1 MRDWKPTVAT
11 ITGLIAKENV
21 VATMSMLYST
31 DIEEEEEEAPA
42 EPEFSLFTQGNALS
56 ALTVAALDTW
66 NSSRTREEAA
76 SVPEGEAP
84 ASAADEPSGSEQASA
99 AAEEEALDEEAQE
112 EKATA
117 GVLRA
122 ANALGGDSIVA
133 FSFLLFNLLCAP
145 CFAAMGAM
153 RREMN
158 SAKWTWFAIL
168 WLCGWA
174 YYVAFLVYQLG
185 ILVRDGTFGAGQVV
199 ALIGLA
205 GGLYL
210 IFRKAA
216 PKKSIR

>member
-1 MRDWKPTVAT
+1 
-11 ITGLIAKENV
+11 
-21 VATMSMLYST
+21 MSMLYST

-66 NSSRTREEAA
+66 NSSRSREEAA

-153 RREMN
+153 RREMTAPN
-158 SAKWTWFAIL
+158 GHGSPL
-168 WLCGWA
+168 WLCGWPITWPSWCTSWA
-174 YYVAFLVYQLG
+174 SLSETARSA
-185 ILVRDGTFGAGQVV
+185 RD
-199 ALIGLA
+199 
-205 GGLYL
+205 
-210 IFRKAA
+210 RSS
-216 PKKSIR
+216 P

>member
-1 MRDWKPTVAT
+1 MNRPAANKFPLLLKKKRLTKKHRKKKPP
-11 ITGLIAKENV
+11 
-21 VATMSMLYST
+21 
-31 DIEEEEEEAPA
+31 PA
-42 EPEFSLFTQGNALS
+42 
-56 ALTVAALDTW
+56 W
-66 NSSRTREEAA
+66 
-76 SVPEGEAP
+76 
-84 ASAADEPSGSEQASA
+84 
-99 AAEEEALDEEAQE
+99 
-112 EKATA
+112 
-117 GVLRA
+117 LRA
-122 ANALGGDSIVA
+122 ANALGGDSVVA

-205 GGLYL
+205 GGIYL

-216 PKKSIR
+216 PQEINPLIPIHHGYIYHWNPDFPGILLRHLPHFFLQGEILLRQLLRLLPARPPLL

>member
-1 MRDWKPTVAT
+1 MNRPAAT
-11 ITGLIAKENV
+11 NLR
-21 VATMSMLYST
+21 
-31 DIEEEEEEAPA
+31 
-42 EPEFSLFTQGNALS
+42 SLL
-56 ALTVAALDTW
+56 
-66 NSSRTREEAA
+66 
-76 SVPEGEAP
+76 
-84 ASAADEPSGSEQASA
+84 
-99 AAEEEALDEEAQE
+99 EEEALDEEAQE

-122 ANALGGDSIVA
+122 ANALGGDSVVA

-205 GGLYL
+205 GGIYL

-216 PKKSIR
+216 PKKSTH